1 MLTTY
6 AYDAADR
13 LTRLSFSEGT
23 PAKNFTYDA
32 ADRLLSAQNGA
43 DTLSWTYDVAGQLLS
58 ETSSRNGTT
67 VAYGYDAAG
76 RRLSV
81 ALDASPVGSYGY
93 DAASRLVTLTSGS
106 RVFGF
111 SYDVSSRRIA
121 MNAPNGIATS
131 YAYDP
136 LGRLTS
142 LQAVLGGATT
152 IAGFTYTY
160 NATGNR
166 TTKASPDFTEAY
178 SYDPLDRLTAVER
191 SGTLTG
197 RSHFRYDSVG
207 NRTTTQINN
216 MVTSAVHNG
225 LNQLLSSSAGGPL
238 RVRGV
243 LDEPGTARVNGQPAQ
258 MLSGNTFEA
267 TIASAPGSNSFTVE
281 ATDGSGNV
289 RTHTYE
295 TDVPAQESSYAYDPN
310 GNLATKTEG
319 TDSWAY
325 EWNAQN
331 ELTRVPKNGV
341 EQARFAYDPF
351 GRRVEKVA
359 GGVTTSYTYDA
370 DDILRE
376 VHGGTTFKYV
386 HGPGIDEPL
395 SREDGS
401 GALTYYHADGLGTSS
416 STRASREP
424 LSTSTATTRG
434 GISRRVRARRATHT
448 PAGSGIPRP
457 GSTTTELDT
466 TIRASE
472 DSLARTRSGLRE
484 ASTSMATCRATRSDS
499 RIRLVSSPT
508 SWSICLRA
516 GPRALSPVNL
526 VGLSRLIRPR
536 ASRVCT
542 RTPGWASVLESEE
555 LLERRSA
562 CST

>member
-1 MLTTY
+1 M
-6 AYDAADR
+6 
-13 LTRLSFSEGT
+13 
-23 PAKNFTYDA
+23 
-32 ADRLLSAQNGA
+32 
-43 DTLSWTYDVAGQLLS
+43 
-58 ETSSRNGTT
+58 
-67 VAYGYDAAG
+67 
-76 RRLSV
+76 

-111 SYDVSSRRIA
+111 SYDASSRRIA

-131 YAYDP
+131 YAYDT

-216 MVTSAVHNG
+216 LVTSAVHNG
-225 LNQLLSSSAGGPL
+225 LNQLLSSSGGGPL

-310 GNLATKTEG
+310 GNSATKTEG
-319 TDSWAY
+319 TDTWAY
-325 EWNAQN
+325 EWNAEN
-331 ELTRVPKNGV
+331 ELTTRP
-341 EQARFAYDPF
+341 
-351 GRRVEKVA
+351 RRTESSRHA
-359 GGVTTSYTYDA
+359 SPTTRSDGGSRRSPGALRRATPTTATTSCE
-370 DDILRE
+370 RSR
-376 VHGGTTFKYV
+376 GGTTFKYV

-395 SREDGS
+395 AREDGS
-401 GALTYYHADGLGTSS
+401 GALTYYHADGLGSVVKHTSQS
-416 STRASREP
+416 GAVVHEYRYDAWGNIEAGAGEPGYAFTGREWDP
-424 LSTSTATTRG
+424 ETGLYYY
-434 GISRRVRARRATHT
+434 RARYYDPKVGRF
-448 PAGSGIPRP
+448 I
-457 GSTTTELDT
+457 
-466 TIRASE
+466 SE
-472 DSLARTRSGLRE
+472 DPIGFAGGANFYQYVRNNPVVYSDPLGLLDPCGKRFLYS
-484 ASTSMATCRATRSDS
+484 AKDYAALRD
-499 RIRLVSSPT
+499 RIRE
-508 SWSICLRA
+508 
-516 GPRALSPVNL
+516 
-526 VGLSRLIRPR
+526 GL
-536 ASRVCT
+536 T
-542 RTPGWASVLESEE
+542 
-555 LLERRSA
+555 ERYKTERSA
-562 CST
+562 ADIDTAARQMAKEIGALDASKLRDLAEKGDYAGVERMMQDAWDKWMRKSPEERAEVDRERERKEKQCQK